1 MARFTP
7 KTWAAAALLALLS
20 AAGELRA
27 ETSASDKAAAEA
39 LFQEGRALLQQ
50 GQYEQACGKFA
61 ASQQLDGGF
70 GTLMNLG
77 DCFEKRKLTAS
88 AWATFKEAAALA
100 RAQGQA
106 ERESQA
112 RERAAALEGQLSKLT
127 VRVASVVSGLEVRL
141 NGTPLPAAVWGT
153 AVPVDPGTQHV
164 EARAPGHRAYA
175 ADLVV
180 SEGAGQQ
187 TLEIPV
193 LEREPLA
200 AVSPSAPA
208 VAPAP
213 AAPTSAP
220 APASSTQRVAGY
232 VVGGAGL
239 ASVVV
244 GSIFGLRAI
253 SKNSDSKD
261 YCRTDTLCSSHGL
274 ALRDDARDAAKVST
288 ITFVAGAALV
298 ATGLTL
304 VLTAPSTREQA
315 PSAANASRSFAA
327 RLALV
332 PLVSASSAGLDLRGD
347 F

>member
-7 KTWAAAALLALLS
+7 RTWAAAALLTLVS
-20 AAGELRA
+20 ATGELRA
-27 ETSASDKAAAEA
+27 QTSASDKAAAEA

-77 DCFEKRKLTAS
+77 ECFEKRKLTAS

-112 RERAAALEGQLSKLT
+112 RERAATLEGQLSKLT
-127 VRVASVVSGLEVRL
+127 VHVGSVVSGLEVRL

-153 AVPVDPGTQHV
+153 AVPVDPGTQHIQV
-164 EARAPGHRAYA
+164 SAPGHRTYA
-175 ADLVV
+175 SDLVV

-187 TLEIPV
+187 TLEIPA
-193 LEREPLA
+193 LEPEPRV
-200 AVSPSAPA
+200 AVSAN
-208 VAPAP
+208 AP
-213 AAPTSAP
+213 AAAP
-220 APASSTQRVAGY
+220 AAAAPSSPVAAPSTQRVVGY
-232 VVGGAGL
+232 VVGGTGV
-239 ASVVV
+239 ASVVL

-298 ATGLTL
+298 ATGLTM
-304 VLTAPSTREQA
+304 VLTAPSSREQA
-315 PSAANASRSFAA
+315 QGVATAGRGFVP
-327 RLALV
+327 RLELA
-332 PLVSASSAGLDLRGD
+332 PLLSASSAGLDLRGS

>member
-7 KTWAAAALLALLS
+7 KIWVTATALLALVS
-20 AAGELRA
+20 VTGELRA

-39 LFQEGRALLQQ
+39 LFQEGRALFQQ

-77 DCFEKRKLTAS
+77 ECFEKRKLTAS

-127 VRVASVVSGLEVRL
+127 VHAASAVSGLEVKL

-164 EARAPGHRAYA
+164 EASAPGHRAYTVE
-175 ADLVV
+175 LVV
-180 SEGAGQQ
+180 SEGSGFQ
-187 TLEIPV
+187 TLEIPA
-193 LEREPLA
+193 LEPEPVA
-200 AVSPSAPA
+200 AVPNSAPPSAAPVAAPASAPA
-208 VAPAP
+208 AGG
-213 AAPTSAP
+213 
-220 APASSTQRVAGY
+220 TQRILGY
-232 VVGGAGL
+232 VVGGAGVAGL
-239 ASVVV
+239 VV
-244 GSIFGLRAI
+244 GSIFGARAI

-261 YCRTDTLCSSHGL
+261 HCRTDTLCSTRGL

-288 ITFVAGAALV
+288 FTFVAGGVLV

-315 PSAANASRSFAA
+315 SGATTGA
-327 RLALV
+327 RRLELV
-332 PLVSASSAGLDLRGD
+332 PLVSASQAGLDLRGD